1 MAESAIHK
9 SVTAENATRHGPSR
23 VRAAL
28 DKLYLACGIAAGL
41 SIVGILVL
49 MLAQVIGRELGTQV
63 RGADDVTAWLCAAAL
78 FLALPHTFK
87 HGEQV
92 RMALALD
99 KMGPRSRRLAE
110 IFSLVVAALFVGYAV
125 WASTTYV
132 YESWEAK
139 ELAQGLVPIPIW
151 IPQLSLIVGLLVFAI
166 ALVDELVQ
174 VLRGR
179 LPTYRVAEEERLA
192 RGDFSDAA

>member
-1 MAESAIHK
+1 M
-9 SVTAENATRHGPSR
+9 R
-23 VRAAL
+23 AL
-28 DKLYLACGIAAGL
+28 DKLYLACGIAAGVT
-41 SIVGILVL
+41 IVGILVL

-63 RGADDVTAWLCAAAL
+63 RGADDITAWLCAASL

-92 RMALALD
+92 RMGLALD
-99 KMGPRSRRLAE
+99 AMSPRWRRLAE
-110 IFSLVVAALFVGYAV
+110 VFSLVVSVLFVGYAV

-132 YESWEAK
+132 YESWQAK

-151 IPQLSLIVGLLVFAI
+151 IPQISLIVGLAVLEI
-166 ALVDELVQ
+166 ALLDELLL
-174 VLRGR
+174 VLRNR
-179 LPTYRVAEEERLA
+179 LPTYRVAEEERIA